1 MSALAGFH
9 VDPLSWS
16 NWNLDMLVFVEEE
29 NRRTRRKTCRA
40 NSTHIWHWAGIK
52 PRPRWWEERAVTTAS
67 SILDVLILSVM
78 SPVISITLPQKHTS
92 LLWELLELLNI
103 KTSKV
108 AYS

>member
-1 MSALAGFH
+1 MWILYPGQIGIWTCWF
-9 VDPLSWS
+9 LWR
-16 NWNLDMLVFVEEE
+16 EE
-29 NRRTRRKTCRA
+29 NWRTRRKTCRA